1 VFSSRN
7 KLYLFLIILCL
18 AGYFWIYFNLTNF
31 HTSVDLCL
39 FKHVTKIPCPSCG
52 STRSIIQVVQG
63 NILQAI
69 YLNPL
74 GLFGTL
80 MLLITPIWIL
90 LDIIIQK
97 KTLYNSYQKIET
109 YFKNPKIAIVSIILI
124 IINWIWN
131 IHKEL

>member
-1 VFSSRN
+1 MFSSRN

-97 KTLYNSYQKIET
+97 KHYTTVIKKLKHTLKIQK
-109 YFKNPKIAIVSIILI
+109 LQ
-124 IINWIWN
+124 
-131 IHKEL
+131 L